1 MSKEQETLE
10 LLKRILEISWP
21 VQPMSDSRGYYFT
34 VSADDRDLIL
44 GATDQAIALLESQ
57 MSKNQEVI
65 ELYERAKAFQLGTN
79 FVPTY
84 RTGWIDG
91 RDSVLG
97 LFKQAIA
104 VLSKPK
110 CELCGGSGK
119 VKANRKVKMNNTK
132 VKVRFLNIK
141 YFLEQAKEHDFIEL
155 KHGYIDRAAVEIENL
170 CKALTSLESQP
181 EPTESRFPLL
191 GNKGNIGSIPWWVA
205 EQAYMTYANRYG
217 DEQSLRRLAERG
229 GFGIEEMDEYYP
241 KWRAKCDIIDRQAAE
256 YKQLQIRLEESR
268 KLSKGHKDR
277 ELANAKRCNDYYEH
291 IEQLEATITSRALN
305 YRKGK
310 IKEQAEEIKQLGGK
324 KEEYS
329 LLLKDMHAQAHKH
342 ISKIKELE
350 AKIDLASLELAHIK
364 GEKTWTEI
372 GIEQALKGKSK

>member
-1 MSKEQETLE
+1 MKQETLE

-34 VSADDRDLIL
+34 LSADDRDLIL

-57 MSKNQEVI
+57 
-65 ELYERAKAFQLGTN
+65 
-79 FVPTY
+79 
-84 RTGWIDG
+84 
-91 RDSVLG
+91 
-97 LFKQAIA
+97 
-104 VLSKPK
+104 PK

-181 EPTESRFPLL
+181 EPTKFAKKLKKVINYEKGWQENYDADAWRKDNLL
-191 GNKGNIGSIPWWVA
+191 IL
-205 EQAYMTYANRYG
+205 EQAY
-217 DEQSLRRLAERG
+217 
-229 GFGIEEMDEYYP
+229 
-241 KWRAKCDIIDRQAAE
+241 DIINRQAAE
-256 YKQLQIRLEESR
+256 YK
-268 KLSKGHKDR
+268 
-277 ELANAKRCNDYYEH
+277 
-291 IEQLEATITSRALN
+291 QLEATITSRALN

-350 AKIDLASLELAHIK
+350 AKIDLALLELAHIE